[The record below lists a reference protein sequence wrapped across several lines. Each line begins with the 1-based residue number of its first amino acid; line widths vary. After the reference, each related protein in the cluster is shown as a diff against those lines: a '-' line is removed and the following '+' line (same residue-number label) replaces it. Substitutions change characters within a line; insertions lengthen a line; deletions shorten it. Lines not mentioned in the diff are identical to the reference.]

1 MLDYRTSR
9 KREAPVRSIA
19 TVLFVSILPALAAGN
34 GELQK
39 AWELERKGDA
49 AGALE
54 LLQQEANAPAA
65 TPESLSALA
74 EFLDV
79 HHDPGAR
86 RAYRNALRLA
96 DESEKRAILR
106 RLVILDTLA
115 GDGAAEAA
123 DLREYRAAG
132 GDDLEAPGK
141 QPGAPRVPMGM
152 ITLPGPLRSFARMA
166 ALSPDVRSET
176 LLVALARNVV
186 TNGYEAVNSNEAL
199 AQTEYLKLVIRYLSQ
214 ARELDALAGPKKE
227 IVIETC
233 DSAAT
238 GDLLRVLGYRI
249 RGACGGELALET
261 VNASRAFLTDDS
273 GFPLAALE
281 VALRTNR
288 PFRYAY
294 GSTQIPVLYG
304 ADYWMP
310 GGEKQNGPF
319 IDYFLSDPSLCRLYL
334 GMAKLDPY
342 TAEQMRKAIALPRLR
357 AYAHVIDFFGGMFLI
372 RDGKVVVPGGARS
385 EKMWGEL
392 AGTPV
397 TNPTGFLDKLIS
409 RDDGWLASYFDSLAR
424 AEEPVQNY
432 LTEPARLKRFYEAIR
447 GKVTSPGPARPVFR
461 ANTEM
466 LLLTSRLWI
475 LPSGRPFIP
484 GDMNVWRELFIHHPR
499 GKYDNKL
506 SKAASAWREPDDVL
520 EALFGLCR
528 KSVEN
533 EPLKIF
539 LALTEMERQRKTRL
553 AVKTVDDLARDYH
566 DLGAQYSIL
575 AEAPELSDATIE
587 SFLDMAE
594 SMEAIRDAGL
604 RSDAGGTV
612 QGLMGLWQIFLRQG
626 SLPAGAADKTLAGIL
641 KPFAD
646 ISSESDVFAA
656 GKAGVELLLANIPGG
671 GKGLAQDRMVDVL
684 AGGAAGGADADV
696 QTAMQE
702 NLIRVFEAQK
712 LIPLDTLFTVE
723 AGLEG
728 LKQGKKVDTAAIA
741 KVQSRIAEIPLPRA
755 MLSSTEKT
763 TLAFGYWSERHI
775 ENERKVNLR
784 AIIERAGEGKKGED
798 PQALLAPFLRDT
810 LVGLNYAYYAPPG
823 AQLLLTN
830 PAFVRSHDFV
840 GLQGVSALWK
850 MTEVQGSGWPTSAG
864 GKLLGSL
871 AGLPYSLAQAE
882 QNFLVPTRQQALIW
896 GDLVPEIL
904 IGATVPRWWRVTPLQ
919 MHWVSVHMEY
929 GATLLA
935 EASLNAGRRKA
946 VLEELRKYAPPVR
959 VAAIEADL
967 EEGNVRGALEQ
978 TMPSEMYFMADD
990 LSTEKAGGGEML
1002 AEEIR
1007 REAAEAPEELSRE
1020 AISRAFG
1027 TPKPTLANS
1036 FEPQL
1041 LGLRTF
1047 PALMGYSSRILA
1059 ESWESSR
1066 LYYAALGDDLHLRPA
1081 QLNVLAPEWTQA
1093 TVEHIFATHLE
1104 DWPALLRSLRTVG
1117 AEALAQADKG
1127 RTATSAGGY

>member
-1 MLDYRTSR
+1 MPPLQR
-9 KREAPVRSIA
+9 
-19 TVLFVSILPALAAGN
+19 ALH
-34 GELQK
+34 K
-39 AWELERKGDA
+39 AV
-49 AGALE
+49 GAHE
-54 LLQQEANAPAA
+54 LLQQEANAPSA
-65 TPESLSALA
+65 TPENLSALA
-74 EFLDV
+74 EFLDL
-79 HHDPGAR
+79 HHDAGAR
-86 RAYRNALRLA
+86 KAYRNALRLA
-96 DESEKRAILR
+96 NESEKRAMLR

-132 GDDLEAPGK
+132 GNDLEAPGK
-141 QPGAPRVPMGM
+141 PVSASRVPTSM

-166 ALSPDVRSET
+166 ALSPDVRSGT
-176 LLVALARNVV
+176 LLTALARNVV

-214 ARELDALAGPKKE
+214 ARELDSLAGAKKE

-233 DSAAT
+233 DSTTT

-288 PFRYAY
+288 PFRYAF

-319 IDYFLSDPSLCRLYL
+319 IDYFLSDPSLCRLYV

-342 TAEQMRKAIALPRLR
+342 TAEQMRKAIGLARLR
-357 AYAHVIDFFGGMFLI
+357 AYAHVIDFFGGMFVI
-372 RDGKVVVPGGARS
+372 RDGKVQVPGGARS
-385 EKMWGEL
+385 ERMWGEL

-397 TNPTGFLDKLIS
+397 TNATGFLDKLIS
-409 RDDGWLASYFDSLAR
+409 RDDGWLASYFDSLGR
-424 AEEPVQNY
+424 AEEPVQGY
-432 LTEPARLKRFYEAIR
+432 LTEPARLRRFYEAIR
-447 GKVTSPGPARPVFR
+447 GRVTSPGPARPVFR

-475 LPSGRPFIP
+475 LPSGQPFIP

-539 LALTEMERQRKTRL
+539 LALTEMERQRKTPL
-553 AVKTVDDLARDYH
+553 APKTIDDLARNYH
-566 DLGAQYSIL
+566 DLGAQYAIL

-587 SFLDMAE
+587 SFLDVAE
-594 SMEAIRDAGL
+594 SLEAIKDAGV
-604 RSDAGGTV
+604 RSDAGGAV
-612 QGLMGLWQIFLRQG
+612 QGLIGLWQIFLRQG
-626 SLPAGAADKTLAGIL
+626 SLPAAAADKTLAGIL
-641 KPFAD
+641 KPFDD
-646 ISSESDVFAA
+646 ITSESDVFPA
-656 GKAGVELLLANIPGG
+656 GEAGVKLLLENTQGG
-671 GKGLAQDRMVDVL
+671 AGPAQDRIVDLL
-684 AGGAAGGADADV
+684 AGGTAGGANADV

-712 LIPLDTLFTVE
+712 LIPLDTLFKLE

-728 LKQGKKVDTAAIA
+728 LAKGKKVDTAAIA
-741 KVQSRIAEIPLPRA
+741 KVQSRISEIPLPRA
-755 MLSSTEKT
+755 MLSAPEKNA
-763 TLAFGYWSERHI
+763 LAFGYWSERHI

-784 AIIERAGEGKKGED
+784 AIVERGGAGGKKGDD
-798 PQALLAPFLRDT
+798 PRALLAPFLRDT

-823 AQLLLTN
+823 AELLLTN

-850 MTEVQGSGWPTSAG
+850 MTDVQASGWPTSAG

-871 AGLPYSLAQAE
+871 AGLPYALAQAE
-882 QNFLVPTRQQALIW
+882 QNFLVPSREQALIW

-929 GATLLA
+929 GETLLA
-935 EASLNAGRRKA
+935 EASLNAGRRKE
-946 VLEELRKYAPPVR
+946 VLEELRKYAAPVR
-959 VAAIEADL
+959 VATIAADL
-967 EEGNVRGALEQ
+967 EEGNARGALEQ
-978 TMPSEMYFMADD
+978 TMPSEMYFMAEDM
-990 LSTEKAGGGEML
+990 SREKASRGEKL
-1002 AEEIR
+1002 AVEIR
-1007 REAAEAPEELSRE
+1007 REAEEAPGQLNRE

-1041 LGLRTF
+1041 LSLRTF
-1047 PALMGYSSRILA
+1047 PALMGYSSRMLA
-1059 ESWESSR
+1059 ESWESSG
-1066 LYYAALGDDLHLRPA
+1066 LYYAALADDLHLRPA
-1081 QLNVLAPEWTQA
+1081 QLNVLVPEWTRA

-1117 AEALAQADKG
+1117 AQALAEADKG

>member
-1 MLDYRTSR
+1 M
-9 KREAPVRSIA
+9 RSIA
-19 TVLFVSILPALAAGN
+19 TVLFISILPALAAGN
-34 GELQK
+34 GETQK

-54 LLQQEANAPAA
+54 LLRQAANAPAA

-74 EFLDV
+74 EFLDL
-79 HHDPGAR
+79 HHDAGAR
-86 RAYRNALRLA
+86 KAYRNALRLA
-96 DESEKRAILR
+96 NESEKRVMLR

-115 GDGAAEAA
+115 GDGVAEAA

-132 GDDLEAPGK
+132 GNDLEAPGK
-141 QPGAPRVPMGM
+141 PASATRVPMSM

-166 ALSPDVRSET
+166 ALSPDVRSDT
-176 LLVALARNVV
+176 LLTALARNVV

-214 ARELDALAGPKKE
+214 ARELDALAGAKKE

-233 DSAAT
+233 DSTAT

-288 PFRYAY
+288 PFRYPY

-319 IDYFLSDPSLCRLYL
+319 IDYFLSDPSLCRLYV

-342 TAEQMRKAIALPRLR
+342 TAEQMRKAIPLPRLR
-357 AYAHVIDFFGGMFLI
+357 AYAHVIDFFGGMFVI
-372 RDGKVVVPGGARS
+372 RDGKVQVPGGTRS
-385 EKMWGEL
+385 ERMWGEL

-397 TNPTGFLDKLIS
+397 TNATGFLDKLIS

-424 AEEPVQNY
+424 AEEPVQGY
-432 LTEPARLKRFYEAIR
+432 LTEPARLRRFYEAIR
-447 GKVTSPGPARPVFR
+447 GRVTSPGPARPVFR

-539 LALTEMERQRKTRL
+539 LALTEMERQRKTPL
-553 AVKTVDDLARDYH
+553 APKTIDDLARDYH

-594 SMEAIRDAGL
+594 TVEAIRDAGL

-612 QGLMGLWQIFLRQG
+612 QGLIGLWQIFLRQG
-626 SLPAGAADKTLAGIL
+626 SLPAAAADKTLAGIL
-641 KPFAD
+641 KPFED
-646 ISSESDVFAA
+646 ITSERDVFPA
-656 GKAGVELLLANIPGG
+656 GEAGVKLLLENAQGG
-671 GKGLAQDRMVDVL
+671 EGPAQDRIVDLL
-684 AGGAAGGADADV
+684 AGGTAGGANADV
-696 QTAMQE
+696 QMAMQE

-712 LIPLDTLFTVE
+712 LIPLDTLFKLE

-728 LKQGKKVDTAAIA
+728 LAQGKKVDTAAIA
-741 KVQSRIAEIPLPRA
+741 KVQSRISEIPLPRA
-755 MLSSTEKT
+755 MLSAPEKNA
-763 TLAFGYWSERHI
+763 LAFGYWSERHI

-784 AIIERAGEGKKGED
+784 AIVERGGAGKKGDD
-798 PQALLAPFLRDT
+798 PGALLAPFLRDT

-823 AQLLLTN
+823 AELLLTN

-850 MTEVQGSGWPTSAG
+850 MTDVQASGWPTSAG

-871 AGLPYSLAQAE
+871 AGLPYALAQAE
-882 QNFLVPTRQQALIW
+882 QNFLVPSREQALIW

-919 MHWVSVHMEY
+919 MHWVSLHMEY
-929 GATLLA
+929 GETLLA
-935 EASLNAGRRKA
+935 EASLNAARRKE
-946 VLEELRKYAPPVR
+946 VLEELRKYAAPVR
-959 VAAIEADL
+959 VATIEADL
-967 EEGNVRGALEQ
+967 EEGNARGALEQ
-978 TMPSEMYFMADD
+978 TMPSEMYFMAEDM
-990 LSTEKAGGGEML
+990 SMEKASRGENL
-1002 AEEIR
+1002 AVEIR
-1007 REAAEAPEELSRE
+1007 REAEEAPGQLNRE

-1041 LGLRTF
+1041 LSLRTF

-1059 ESWESSR
+1059 ESWESSG
-1066 LYYAALGDDLHLRPA
+1066 LYYAALADDLHLRPA
-1081 QLNVLAPEWTQA
+1081 QLNVLVPEWTRYLWSSA
-1093 TVEHIFATHLE
+1093 VVAERRDNDLE
-1104 DWPALLRSLRTVG
+1104 GGRS
-1117 AEALAQADKG
+1117 
-1127 RTATSAGGY
+1127 

>member
-1 MLDYRTSR
+1 M
-9 KREAPVRSIA
+9 RSIA
-19 TVLFVSILPALAAGN
+19 TVLFISILPVLAAGN
-34 GELQK
+34 GEAQK

-54 LLQQEANAPAA
+54 LLQQEANAPSA
-65 TPESLSALA
+65 TPENLSALA
-74 EFLDV
+74 EFLDL
-79 HHDPGAR
+79 HHDAGAR
-86 RAYRNALRLA
+86 KAYRNALRLA
-96 DESEKRAILR
+96 NESEKRAMLR
-106 RLVILDTLA
+106 RLAILDTLA
-115 GDGAAEAA
+115 GDEAAETA
-123 DLREYRAAG
+123 DLREYRTAG
-132 GDDLEAPGK
+132 GNDLEAPGK
-141 QPGAPRVPMGM
+141 QPSTPPVPMSV

-166 ALSPDVRSET
+166 ALSPDVRSGT
-176 LLVALARNVV
+176 LLTALARNVV

-214 ARELDALAGPKKE
+214 ARELDALAGAKKE

-233 DSAAT
+233 DSTTT

-288 PFRYAY
+288 PFRYAF

-319 IDYFLSDPSLCRLYL
+319 IDYFLSDPSLCRLYV

-342 TAEQMRKAIALPRLR
+342 TAEQMRKAIGLARLR
-357 AYAHVIDFFGGMFLI
+357 AYAHVIDFFGGMFVI
-372 RDGKVVVPGGARS
+372 RDGKVQVPGGARS
-385 EKMWGEL
+385 ERMWGEL

-397 TNPTGFLDKLIS
+397 TNATGFLDKLIS
-409 RDDGWLASYFDSLAR
+409 RDDGWLASYFDSLGR
-424 AEEPVQNY
+424 AEEPVQGY
-432 LTEPARLKRFYEAIR
+432 LTEPARLRRFYEAIR
-447 GKVTSPGPARPVFR
+447 GRVTSPGPARPVFR

-475 LPSGRPFIP
+475 LPSGQPFIP
-484 GDMNVWRELFIHHPR
+484 GDLNVWRELFIHHPR

-539 LALTEMERQRKTRL
+539 LALTEMERQRKTPL
-553 AVKTVDDLARDYH
+553 APKTIDDLARNYH
-566 DLGAQYSIL
+566 ELGAQYAIL

-587 SFLDMAE
+587 SFLDVAE
-594 SMEAIRDAGL
+594 SLEAIKDAGV
-604 RSDAGGTV
+604 RSDAGGAV
-612 QGLMGLWQIFLRQG
+612 QGLIGLWQIFLRQG
-626 SLPAGAADKTLAGIL
+626 SLPAAAADKTLAGIL
-641 KPFAD
+641 KPFDD
-646 ISSESDVFAA
+646 ITSESDVFPA
-656 GKAGVELLLANIPGG
+656 GEAGVKLLLENTQGG
-671 GKGLAQDRMVDVL
+671 AGPAQDRIVDLL
-684 AGGAAGGADADV
+684 AGGTAGGANADV

-712 LIPLDTLFTVE
+712 LIPLDTLFKLE

-728 LKQGKKVDTAAIA
+728 LAKGKKVDTAAIA
-741 KVQSRIAEIPLPRA
+741 KVQSRISEIPLPRA
-755 MLSSTEKT
+755 MLSAPEKNA
-763 TLAFGYWSERHI
+763 LAFGYWSERHI

-784 AIIERAGEGKKGED
+784 AIVERGGAGKKGDE
-798 PQALLAPFLRDT
+798 PRALLAPFLRDT
-810 LVGLNYAYYAPPG
+810 LVGLNYGYYAPPG
-823 AQLLLTN
+823 AELLLTN

-850 MTEVQGSGWPTSAG
+850 MTDVQASGWPTSAG

-871 AGLPYSLAQAE
+871 AGLPYALAQAE
-882 QNFLVPTRQQALIW
+882 QNFLVPSREQALIW

-929 GATLLA
+929 GETLLA
-935 EASLNAGRRKA
+935 EASLNAGRRKE
-946 VLEELRKYAPPVR
+946 VLEELRKYAAPVR
-959 VAAIEADL
+959 VATIAADL
-967 EEGNVRGALEQ
+967 EEGNARGALEQ
-978 TMPSEMYFMADD
+978 TMPSEMYFMAEDM
-990 LSTEKAGGGEML
+990 SMEKASRGEKL
-1002 AEEIR
+1002 AVEIR
-1007 REAAEAPEELSRE
+1007 REAEEAPGQLNRE

-1027 TPKPTLANS
+1027 TPKPMLANS

-1041 LGLRTF
+1041 LSLRTF

-1059 ESWESSR
+1059 ESWESSG
-1066 LYYAALGDDLHLRPA
+1066 LYYAALADDLHLRPA
-1081 QLNVLAPEWTQA
+1081 QLNVLVPEWTRA

-1104 DWPALLRSLRTVG
+1104 DWPALLRSLRMVG
-1117 AEALAQADKG
+1117 AQALTEADKG

>member
-1 MLDYRTSR
+1 M
-9 KREAPVRSIA
+9 RSIA
-19 TVLFVSILPALAAGN
+19 TVLFISILPALAAGN
-34 GELQK
+34 GETQK

-54 LLQQEANAPAA
+54 LLQQAANAPSA

-74 EFLDV
+74 EFLDL
-79 HHDPGAR
+79 HHGAGAR
-86 RAYRNALRLA
+86 KAYRNALRLA
-96 DESEKRAILR
+96 NESEKRVMLR
-106 RLVILDTLA
+106 RLAILDTLA
-115 GDGAAEAA
+115 GDGAAEGA

-132 GDDLEAPGK
+132 GNDLEAPGK
-141 QPGAPRVPMGM
+141 PASPSRVPTSM

-166 ALSPDVRSET
+166 ALSPDVRSDT
-176 LLVALARNVV
+176 LLTALARNVV

-214 ARELDALAGPKKE
+214 ARELDSLAGAKKE

-233 DSAAT
+233 DSTAT

-288 PFRYAY
+288 PFRYAF

-319 IDYFLSDPSLCRLYL
+319 IDYFLSDPSLCRLYV

-342 TAEQMRKAIALPRLR
+342 TAEQMRKAIGLARLR
-357 AYAHVIDFFGGMFLI
+357 AYAHVIDFFGGMFVI
-372 RDGKVVVPGGARS
+372 RDGKVQVPGGARS
-385 EKMWGEL
+385 ERMWGEL

-397 TNPTGFLDKLIS
+397 TNATGFLDKLIS
-409 RDDGWLASYFDSLAR
+409 RDDGWLASYFDSLGR
-424 AEEPVQNY
+424 AEEPVQGY
-432 LTEPARLKRFYEAIR
+432 LTEPARLRRFYEAIR
-447 GKVTSPGPARPVFR
+447 GRVTSPGPARPVFR

-475 LPSGRPFIP
+475 LPSGQPFIP

-539 LALTEMERQRKTRL
+539 LALTEMERQRKTPL
-553 AVKTVDDLARDYH
+553 APKTIDDLARNYH
-566 DLGAQYSIL
+566 DLGAQYAIL

-587 SFLDMAE
+587 SFLDVAE
-594 SMEAIRDAGL
+594 TVEEIKDAGV
-604 RSDAGGTV
+604 RSDAGGAV
-612 QGLMGLWQIFLRQG
+612 QGLIGLWQIFLRQG
-626 SLPAGAADKTLAGIL
+626 SLPAAAADRTLAGIL
-641 KPFAD
+641 KPFED
-646 ISSESDVFAA
+646 IASESDVFPA
-656 GKAGVELLLANIPGG
+656 GEAGVKLLLENTQGEEGP
-671 GKGLAQDRMVDVL
+671 AQDRIVDLL
-684 AGGAAGGADADV
+684 AGGTAGGANADV

-712 LIPLDTLFTVE
+712 LIPLDTLFKLE

-728 LKQGKKVDTAAIA
+728 LAKGKKVDTAAIA
-741 KVQSRIAEIPLPRA
+741 KVQSRISEIPLPRA
-755 MLSSTEKT
+755 MLSAPEKNA
-763 TLAFGYWSERHI
+763 LAFGYWSERHI

-784 AIIERAGEGKKGED
+784 AIVERGGAGGKKGDD
-798 PQALLAPFLRDT
+798 PRALLAPFLRDT

-823 AQLLLTN
+823 AELLLTN

-850 MTEVQGSGWPTSAG
+850 MTDVQASGWPTSAG

-871 AGLPYSLAQAE
+871 AGLPYALAQAE
-882 QNFLVPTRQQALIW
+882 QNFLVPSREQALIW

-929 GATLLA
+929 GETLLA
-935 EASLNAGRRKA
+935 EASLNAGRRKE
-946 VLEELRKYAPPVR
+946 VLEELRKYAAPVR
-959 VAAIEADL
+959 VATIAADL
-967 EEGNVRGALEQ
+967 EEGNARGALEQ
-978 TMPSEMYFMADD
+978 TMPSEMYFMAEDM
-990 LSTEKAGGGEML
+990 SREKASRGEKL
-1002 AEEIR
+1002 AVEIRQEAEE
-1007 REAAEAPEELSRE
+1007 APGQLNRE

-1041 LGLRTF
+1041 LSLRTF
-1047 PALMGYSSRILA
+1047 PALMGYSSRMLA
-1059 ESWESSR
+1059 ESWESSG
-1066 LYYAALGDDLHLRPA
+1066 LYYAALADDLHLRPA
-1081 QLNVLAPEWTQA
+1081 QLNVLVPEWTRA

-1117 AEALAQADKG
+1117 AQALAEADKG

>member
-1 MLDYRTSR
+1 
-9 KREAPVRSIA
+9 VRSIA

-34 GELQK
+34 GETQK
-39 AWELERKGDA
+39 ALELERKGDA

-54 LLQQEANAPAA
+54 LLQQAANAPSA

-74 EFLDV
+74 EFLDL

-86 RAYRNALRLA
+86 KAYRNALRLA
-96 DESEKRAILR
+96 NESEKRAMLR

-115 GDGAAEAA
+115 GDEAAETA
-123 DLREYRAAG
+123 DLRDYRAVG
-132 GDDLEAPGK
+132 GNDLEGPGK
-141 QPGAPRVPMGM
+141 QATASRVPMGM

-166 ALSPDVRSET
+166 ALAPDVRSET
-176 LLVALARNVV
+176 LLTALARNVV

-199 AQTEYLKLVIRYLSQ
+199 AQTEYMKLVIRYLSQ
-214 ARELDALAGPKKE
+214 ARELDALAGAKKE

-233 DSAAT
+233 DSTTT

-273 GFPLAALE
+273 GFPLATLE

-294 GSTQIPVLYG
+294 ASTQIPVLYG

-319 IDYFLSDPSLCRLYL
+319 IDYFLSDPSLCRLYV

-342 TAEQMRKAIALPRLR
+342 TSEQMRKAISLARLR
-357 AYAHVIDFFGGMFLI
+357 AYAHVIDFFGGMFVI
-372 RDGKVVVPGGARS
+372 RDGKVRVPGGVRS
-385 EKMWGEL
+385 ERMWGEL

-397 TNPTGFLDKLIS
+397 TNATGFVDKLIS

-424 AEEPVQNY
+424 AEKPVQDY

-447 GKVTSPGPARPVFR
+447 GRVTSPGPARPVFR

-475 LPSGRPFIP
+475 LPSGQPFIP

-553 AVKTVDDLARDYH
+553 AAKTVDDLARDYH

-575 AEAPELSDATIE
+575 AEAPELSDTTIE

-612 QGLMGLWQIFLRQG
+612 QGLIGLWQIFLRQG
-626 SLPAGAADKTLAGIL
+626 SLPAEAADKTLAGIL
-641 KPFAD
+641 KPFED
-646 ISSESDVFAA
+646 IRSESDVFPA
-656 GKAGVELLLANIPGG
+656 GEAGVKLLLQNTQGG
-671 GKGLAQDRMVDVL
+671 GEGPAQDRMVDLL
-684 AGGAAGGADADV
+684 AGGTAGGANADV

-712 LIPLDTLFTVE
+712 LIPLDTLFKLE
-723 AGLEG
+723 AELEG
-728 LKQGKKVDTAAIA
+728 LAQGKKVDTAAIA
-741 KVQSRIAEIPLPRA
+741 KVQSRISEIPLPRA
-755 MLSSTEKT
+755 MLSAPEKNA
-763 TLAFGYWSERHI
+763 LAFGFWSERHI

-784 AIIERAGEGKKGED
+784 AIVERGGAGKKGED
-798 PQALLAPFLRDT
+798 PRAMLGPFLRDT

-823 AQLLLTN
+823 AELLLTN

-850 MTEVQGSGWPTSAG
+850 MTDVQASGWPTSAG

-882 QNFLVPTRQQALIW
+882 QNFLVPSREQALIW
-896 GDLVPEIL
+896 GDLAPEIL

-929 GATLLA
+929 GETLLA
-935 EASLNAGRRKA
+935 EASLNAARRKEA
-946 VLEELRKYAPPVR
+946 LEELRKYAAPVR

-967 EEGNVRGALEQ
+967 EEGKARGALEQ
-978 TMPSEMYFMADD
+978 TMPSELYFMAEDM
-990 LSTEKAGGGEML
+990 STEKAGRGEEL
-1002 AEEIR
+1002 AAEIR
-1007 REAAEAPEELSRE
+1007 REAEEAPGQLNRE

-1041 LGLRTF
+1041 LSLRTF

-1059 ESWESSR
+1059 ESWESSG
-1066 LYYAALGDDLHLRPA
+1066 LYYAALADDLHLRPA
-1081 QLNVLAPEWTQA
+1081 QLNLLVPEWTRA

-1117 AEALAQADKG
+1117 AEAMAEADKG